1 MEITNSIG
9 EIMASLLASN
19 VIDHELELRSGQT
32 RDFKIGISCIFTKH
46 H

>member
-1 MEITNSIG
+1 
-9 EIMASLLASN
+9 

-46 H
+46 ASLRSKSKD